1 MKSSALSRSILW
13 AFAATLTLPSDSQ
26 AVHLS
31 PVGVGSVLIYPY
43 YTVNAG
49 NQTVFTVVNQT
60 DAGKAVR
67 LRFREARNARTVLE
81 FNLYLSPFDVW
92 TGSVFSLAETGTGN
106 PANLTTSDNSCTV
119 PRLKGNPGLPTL
131 ANGQRYVP
139 FYNFNFT
146 GANADAGPRTLSRT
160 REGYFEMIEM
170 GEVIN
175 NKNLSLAYITHGASG
190 VPENCI
196 AIERAWWPAGSA
208 SSFVT
213 YWTGNALIDMAPPQG
228 GLFGSASIVDALDGT
243 MLGYDADAIEAFSD
257 IPQHHS
263 PVQTLPTLANAR
275 TTASTAVA
283 QVFSGNALVTSTY
296 PLSQAIDAVSA
307 VLARDDVFN
316 QFVSSA
322 ESGAASEWVLTFP
335 TKFAYTDPAIV
346 GAAATAPFTR
356 TFALG
361 SGAADTAVADVD
373 VKFVILNR
381 EEGGGPAPCPDPQNP
396 ECLPFPVPIAPY
408 LLPNPK
414 LHWAT
419 NVLSF
424 NQPRVA
430 GMGSAVLGS
439 GLGNNI
445 QASMVD
451 VYDGWMTLRLYY
463 PDWVPPGNLV
473 GMQSM
478 RPDQNGGR
486 WAGIPTVGFWA
497 ESRQVSQTGGAISKY
512 ANASRIRSRNLYQ
525 PAR

>member
-13 AFAATLTLPSDSQ
+13 ALAATLSLPGDSQ

-49 NQTVFTVVNQT
+49 NQTLFTVVNQT

-67 LRFREARNARTVLE
+67 LRFREARNARTALE

-92 TGSVFSLAETGTGN
+92 TGTVFALPETGTSN

-119 PRLKGNPGLPTL
+119 PRLKGNLSLPAL

-139 FYNFNFT
+139 FYNFNYT
-146 GANADAGPRTLSRT
+146 GANADAGPRALSRT

-170 GEVIN
+170 GEVTDN
-175 NKNLSLAYITHGASG
+175 QNLSLTNITHGANG
-190 VPENCI
+190 IPANCV

-208 SSFVT
+208 NPFTT

-228 GLFGSASIVDALDGT
+228 GLFGAASIVDALDGT
-243 MLGYDADAIEAFSD
+243 MLGYDADALEAFSD

-263 PVQTLPTLANAR
+263 PLQTLPTLANAR

-296 PLSQAIDAVSA
+296 PSSQAIDAVSA

-322 ESGAASEWVLTFP
+322 GSGAASEWVLTFP

-346 GAAATAPFTR
+346 GSTAIAPFTR

-361 SGAADTAVADVD
+361 TGTSDTAVADVD
-373 VKFVILNR
+373 AKLLVLNR
-381 EEGGGPAPCPDPQNP
+381 EEGGGPPFCAEPLDPN
-396 ECLPFPVPIAPY
+396 CIPFPGPITANP
-408 LLPNPK
+408 LPNPK
-414 LHWAT
+414 LHWAA

-439 GLGNNI
+439 SLGNNI
-445 QASMVD
+445 QASAVD

-463 PDWVPPGNLV
+463 ADWVPADNLV
-473 GMQSM
+473 GMQRM
-478 RPDQNGGR
+478 RPDQNAGR
-486 WAGIPTVGFWA
+486 WTGIPAVGFWA
-497 ESRQVSQTGGAISKY
+497 ESRLGSQAGGAISKY
-512 ANASRIRSRNLYQ
+512 GNASRIRSRNRYQ